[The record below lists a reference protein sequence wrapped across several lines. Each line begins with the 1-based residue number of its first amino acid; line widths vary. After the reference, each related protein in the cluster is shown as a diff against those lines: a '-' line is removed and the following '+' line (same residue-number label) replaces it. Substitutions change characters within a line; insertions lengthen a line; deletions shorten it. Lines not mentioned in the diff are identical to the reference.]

1 MIESRPLHAIA
12 RDIRADWKPV
22 NYAAV
27 PYLDAMGSRTIASGL
42 TLEQAQAHC
51 SDINTSSATAWT
63 TSALKR
69 TKRYGPWFDSYSECS
84 R

>member
-1 MIESRPLHAIA
+1 MYKIVRIYRN
-12 RDIRADWKPV
+12 RDTR
-22 NYAAV
+22 
-27 PYLDAMGSRTIASGL
+27 RTIATGL

-51 SDINTSSATAWT
+51 SDINTSSSTCWT

-69 TKRYGPWFDSYSECS
+69 TKRYGPWFDSYQECD